1 MINQF
6 RTIDDLREEIKELE
20 NILMRPTPH
29 LSHPT
34 LYRKRDASE
43 GEVIIKGIRV
53 KDWYLS
59 EDLKW
64 VLPHDQMGLS
74 FSATFSNLK
83 SVYKFKQKH
92 NPGKAIHIH
101 WVLEKADIP
110 DGLKFVQDKRPGKK
124 AHWFLTV
131 TDRIPLSQLVQKLKM
146 VANRMS
152 IIRDGGKVL

>member
-20 NILMRPTPH
+20 NILMRPTPR

-34 LYRKRDASE
+34 LYRKRDVSE
-43 GEVIIKGIRV
+43 GEVIIKGVRV
-53 KDWYLS
+53 KDWCLS

-64 VLPHDQMGLS
+64 ALPHDQMGLS

-92 NPGKAIHIH
+92 NPGNAIHIH
-101 WVLEKADIP
+101 WVLETADIP
-110 DGLKFVQDKRPGKK
+110 AGLKFVQDKRPGKK

-131 TDRIPLSQLVQKLKM
+131 TDRILLSQLVQKLKM

-152 IIRDGGKVL
+152 IIRDGGKIL

>member
-6 RTIDDLREEIKELE
+6 RTIDDLREGIKELE

-34 LYRKRDASE
+34 LYRKRDVSK
-43 GEVIIKGIRV
+43 GEVIIKGVRV
-53 KDWYLS
+53 KDWCLS

-74 FSATFSNLK
+74 FSSTFSNLK

-92 NPGKAIHIH
+92 NPGRAIHIH
-101 WVLEKADIP
+101 WVLENADIP
-110 DGLKFVQDKRPGKK
+110 YGLTFVQDKRPGKK

-131 TDRIPLSQLVQKLKM
+131 TDRMLVSQLVRKLKM
-146 VANRMS
+146 VAHRMS
-152 IIRDGGKVL
+152 IIRGGGKTL